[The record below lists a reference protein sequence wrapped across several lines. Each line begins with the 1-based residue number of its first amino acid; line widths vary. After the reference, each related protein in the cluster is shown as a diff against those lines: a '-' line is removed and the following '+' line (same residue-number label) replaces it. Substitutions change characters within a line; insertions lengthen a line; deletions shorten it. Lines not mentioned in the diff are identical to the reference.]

1 MNKEERQSFR
11 PDGLQ
16 KYDFEFA
23 GGIFNSY
30 VFQTNNGI
38 IYEIL
43 FKPSGYIFQ
52 EKVTFKEDTFEFSI
66 LVTDN
71 PTNKKPPL
79 DKLIPNTIAS
89 IFADFFR
96 KKERIVVYICE
107 TSDFRAMARN
117 RKFNQWFDWY
127 KGTSFIKIDM
137 QMGQD
142 DKGETY
148 FTSMIIRADNPNIG
162 EVVIEFRNLI
172 EANRK

>member
-1 MNKEERQSFR
+1 MHKEERQSSQH
-11 PDGLQ
+11 DVLQ
-16 KYDFEFA
+16 KYDYEFA

-30 VFQTNNGI
+30 IFQTTNGI
-38 IYEIL
+38 IYEVL
-43 FKPSGYIFQ
+43 FKPSGYIFK
-52 EKVTFKEDTFEFSI
+52 EKVTFEEDTFEFSI
-66 LVTDN
+66 LLTDN

-89 IFADFFR
+89 IFSDFFH

-117 RKFNQWFDWY
+117 RKFNQWFEWY

-142 DKGETY
+142 HKGETY

-162 EVVIEFRNLI
+162 EVIVAFRNLI
-172 EANRK
+172 EANQK

>member
-1 MNKEERQSFR
+1 MNKEERQSFQ
-11 PDGLQ
+11 PNGLP
-16 KYDFEFA
+16 KYDYEFA

-30 VFQTNNGI
+30 VFQTINGI
-38 IYEIL
+38 VYEIL
-43 FKPSGYIFQ
+43 FKPSGYIFPK
-52 EKVTFKEDTFEFSI
+52 KVTFKEDTFEFSI

-89 IFADFFR
+89 IFSDFFH